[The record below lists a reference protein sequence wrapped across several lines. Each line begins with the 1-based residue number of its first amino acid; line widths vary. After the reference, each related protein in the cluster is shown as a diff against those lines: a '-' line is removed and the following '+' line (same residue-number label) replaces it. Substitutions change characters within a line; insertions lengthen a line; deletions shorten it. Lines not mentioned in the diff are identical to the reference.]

1 MSVGDLDA
9 GSRLVRRIK
18 AGRGTIR
25 FRMRCVPRF
34 DYARLEPKVCAEA
47 GTLIFTGG
55 DNLALRLRA
64 SVPVD
69 VSEGAALSEFELAA
83 GESASFIMED
93 ASYGEGSVSADP
105 GYVSAAFKETSNY
118 WRQWVRRSTYRGRWR
133 EVVNRSALVLKLLTS
148 SEYGSMV
155 AALTFGL
162 PEEIG
167 GIRNSDDPHNPIRDH
182 ALSVFSFLPPRAVEG
197 ADSFLR
203 SPPRR
208 HTPY

>member
-18 AGRGTIR
+18 AVRGTIR

-34 DYARLEPKVCAEA
+34 DYARLNPKVCAKA

-69 VSEGAALSEFELAA
+69 VSEGTALSEFELAA

-93 ASYGEGSVSADP
+93 ASYGEGSADP
-105 GYVSAAFKETSNY
+105 WYVSPAVKEPSNY
-118 WRQWVRRSTYRGRWR
+118 WRQWAR
-133 EVVNRSALVLKLLTS
+133 
-148 SEYGSMV
+148 
-155 AALTFGL
+155 
-162 PEEIG
+162 
-167 GIRNSDDPHNPIRDH
+167 
-182 ALSVFSFLPPRAVEG
+182 
-197 ADSFLR
+197 
-203 SPPRR
+203 
-208 HTPY
+208 